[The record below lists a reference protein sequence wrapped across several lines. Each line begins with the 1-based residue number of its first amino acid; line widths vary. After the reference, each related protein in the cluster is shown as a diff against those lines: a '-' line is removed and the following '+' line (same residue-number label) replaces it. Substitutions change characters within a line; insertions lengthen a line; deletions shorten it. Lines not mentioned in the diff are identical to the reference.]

1 MSDQPQIDIAKL
13 LSTVRRRLWLIVLI
27 GVLAAGLAFGISSFL
42 PDRYDASADLLFK
55 QADPAPR
62 VNPSEPLPDIA
73 DAPDRLAA
81 TNLALAS
88 LDTVVLRV
96 QRELRSDLSID

>member
-1 MSDQPQIDIAKL
+1 MNDQPQIDIAKL
-13 LSTVRRRLWLIVLI
+13 LSTIRRRLRLIAMIAVS
-27 GVLAAGLAFGISSFL
+27 AAVLAFGISSFL
-42 PDRYDASADLLFK
+42 PDRYDASADLLFR

-62 VNPSEPLPDIA
+62 VNPSDPPPDIA

-88 LDTVVLRV
+88 LDSVVLRV
-96 QRELRSDLSID
+96 KRELGSDLRID